1 METKNEILDLSFE
14 FALNI
19 IDFVEELENKRKFVI
34 ANQLLKSGTS
44 IGANIFE
51 AQSAESKADFIHK
64 LKISDKEAKETQYWL
79 LLCEKSVHYPFRE
92 NLKSQLL
99 SIQKSFQP
107 PKNINKFVKI
117 LFEKSANQHITNQH
131 INISSW

>member
-19 IDFVEELENKRKFVI
+19 IDFVEELESKRKFVI
-34 ANQLLKSGTS
+34 AHQLLKCGTS

-64 LKISDKEAKETQYWL
+64 LGIAQKECDECIYWIEL
-79 LLCEKSVHYPFRE
+79 LEHTEYLSENEAESIKDDAIELLKMLRSAIITSKKKS
-92 NLKSQLL
+92 
-99 SIQKSFQP
+99 
-107 PKNINKFVKI
+107 
-117 LFEKSANQHITNQH
+117 
-131 INISSW
+131 

>member
-19 IDFVEELENKRKFVI
+19 IDFVEELESKKKFII

-79 LLCEKSVHYPFRE
+79 LLCEKSVHLPFRE
-92 NLKSQLL
+92 NLKVQLL
-99 SIQKSFQP
+99 SIQKLLS
-107 PKNINKFVKI
+107 KI
-117 LFEKSANQHITNQH
+117 
-131 INISSW
+131 ISTSKKYQ

>member
-19 IDFVEELENKRKFVI
+19 IDFVEELESKRKFVI
-34 ANQLLKSGTS
+34 AHQLLKCGTS

-64 LKISDKEAKETQYWL
+64 LKISDNGSY
-79 LLCEKSVHYPFRE
+79 
-92 NLKSQLL
+92 
-99 SIQKSFQP
+99 
-107 PKNINKFVKI
+107 
-117 LFEKSANQHITNQH
+117 
-131 INISSW
+131 

>member
-19 IDFVEELENKRKFVI
+19 IDFVEELESKRKFVI
-34 ANQLLKSGTS
+34 AHQLLKCGTS

-64 LKISDKEAKETQYWL
+64 LKISDNEAKETQYWL
-79 LLCEKSVHYPFRE
+79 LLCEKSVHYSFRE

-99 SIQKSFQP
+99 SIQKLLS
-107 PKNINKFVKI
+107 KI
-117 LFEKSANQHITNQH
+117 
-131 INISSW
+131 ISTSKKYQ

>member
-34 ANQLLKSGTS
+34 ADQLLKCGTS

-64 LKISDKEAKETQYWL
+64 LKISDKEAKEDKHPL

-92 NLKSQLL
+92 NS
-99 SIQKSFQP
+99 
-107 PKNINKFVKI
+107 KI
-117 LFEKSANQHITNQH
+117 
-131 INISSW
+131 

>member
-19 IDFVEELENKRKFVI
+19 INFVEELEGKKKFVV

-64 LKISDKEAKETQYWL
+64 LKISDKEAKE
-79 LLCEKSVHYPFRE
+79 
-92 NLKSQLL
+92 
-99 SIQKSFQP
+99 
-107 PKNINKFVKI
+107 KI
-117 LFEKSANQHITNQH
+117 F
-131 INISSW
+131 IS